1 MEEIDYKKAFEE
13 ALKSLGEEYK
23 KGEKNMAKKI
33 IKKIEERVWVWKEE
47 NFNSRE
53 RREFDRIIKFKY
65 ELIKEIN
72 KKSKDALGVEDE

>member
-13 ALKSLGEEYK
+13 ALISLEEEYK
-23 KGEKNMAKKI
+23 KGERNMAKKI

-47 NFNSRE
+47 KFNSRE

-72 KKSKDALGVEDE
+72 KKSKDAIGVENE